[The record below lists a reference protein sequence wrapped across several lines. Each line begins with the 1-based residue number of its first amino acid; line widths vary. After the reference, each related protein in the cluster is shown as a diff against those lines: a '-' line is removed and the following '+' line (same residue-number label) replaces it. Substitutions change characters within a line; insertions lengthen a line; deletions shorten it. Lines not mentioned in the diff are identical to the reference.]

1 MKDPTPTIQFN
12 ATTTSNKRARAE
24 RGGPET
30 GDRGEGKDRRS
41 DSEQGGRKDE
51 RAGKADL
58 SQESVKTSER
68 LRWLDGVRWREQDLS
83 RTQCKSDSYVFN
95 FKNVL
100 LF

>member
-1 MKDPTPTIQFN
+1 MV
-12 ATTTSNKRARAE
+12 
-24 RGGPET
+24 GGWGFDEAAP
-30 GDRGEGKDRRS
+30 GAI
-41 DSEQGGRKDE
+41 DSALDAALCT
-51 RAGKADL
+51 AGKADL